1 MVAQSYGPDRMSG
14 GRVAEKT
21 FSAIRLFYSLKFVI
35 TELTRSNGDKIMFQ
49 LEFFTADELSKILRV
64 PKTTLYTLSQ
74 QGKIPAIKIG
84 KHWRYIKGE
93 ILKWVE
99 KSNRYNGYEKII

>member
-1 MVAQSYGPDRMSG
+1 
-14 GRVAEKT
+14 
-21 FSAIRLFYSLKFVI
+21 
-35 TELTRSNGDKIMFQ
+35 MFQ
-49 LEFFTADELSKILRV
+49 LELLTADELSQILRV

-99 KSNRYNGYEKII
+99 RNDRYNTYENII

>member
-1 MVAQSYGPDRMSG
+1 
-14 GRVAEKT
+14 
-21 FSAIRLFYSLKFVI
+21 
-35 TELTRSNGDKIMFQ
+35 MFQ
-49 LEFFTADELSKILRV
+49 LELLTADELSRALRV

-93 ILKWVE
+93 IKKWIE
-99 KSNRYNGYEKII
+99 RNKNYTNYENII